1 MIFVESCNLLKTP
14 SEKIARIIST
24 LFVPPSFA
32 LIIFTYFSFSLE
44 QAPVNTAVLILATLI
59 FGFGL
64 HIWLFFLFKKKGL
77 IIDLD
82 ASIKEERTFP
92 FLIATG
98 FYLAGLLF
106 LIWFQINI
114 ISIAFWFCYI
124 SNTIIVVLVN
134 KYWKISIH
142 AIGASGAAAA
152 LFIVLGPFAL
162 LALILTLLVGWSRVK
177 LKCHTPMQVIAGT
190 IFGFCSTYLQI
201 HFIVNWF
208 SHAG

>member
-1 MIFVESCNLLKTP
+1 MNKTRG
-14 SEKIARIIST
+14 EKLARIIST

-32 LIIFTYFSFSLE
+32 LIIFIYFSFKLE
-44 QAPVNTAVLILATLI
+44 NSALSRIIEIIVTLI
-59 FGFGL
+59 FGFAL
-64 HIWLFFLFKKKGL
+64 QVILFIYLRNKGK
-77 IIDLD
+77 IVDLD
-82 ASIKEERTFP
+82 ASIKEERTYP

-98 FYLAGLLF
+98 IYFIGLLF
-106 LIWFQINI
+106 LISFEINI

-142 AIGASGAAAA
+142 AIGASGGAAA
-152 LFIVLGPFAL
+152 LYIVLGPAAL
-162 LALILTLLVGWSRVK
+162 LVFIIVLLVGWSRVK
-177 LKCHTPMQVIAGT
+177 LNCHTPMQVIAGT

-201 HFIVNWF
+201 HYIVNWF

>member
-1 MIFVESCNLLKTP
+1 MQKITA
-14 SEKIARIIST
+14 EKFARIIST

-32 LIIFTYFSFSLE
+32 LIIFTFLSYKLE
-44 QAPVNTAVLILATLI
+44 RTILNEIILIIVTVV
-59 FGFGL
+59 FGFTL
-64 HIWLFFLFKKKGL
+64 HVILFVYLRNKGKL
-77 IIDLD
+77 VDLD
-82 ASIKEERTFP
+82 ATIKEERTFP

-98 FYLAGLLF
+98 FYLIGILF
-106 LIWFQINI
+106 LISYEINI

-142 AIGASGAAAA
+142 AIGASGGAAA
-152 LFIVLGPFAL
+152 LFYVVGTAALPVIILVVL
-162 LALILTLLVGWSRVK
+162 VMWSRVK

-190 IFGFCSTYLQI
+190 VFGFCSTYLQI
-201 HFIVNWF
+201 HYIVNWF

>member
-1 MIFVESCNLLKTP
+1 M
-14 SEKIARIIST
+14 
-24 LFVPPSFA
+24 PPSFA
-32 LIIFTYFSFSLE
+32 VIIFTFLSLHLE
-44 QAPVNTAVLILATLI
+44 QTLENKILLILITLI

-64 HIWLFFLFKKKGL
+64 HIWLFLYFKRKGL
-77 IIDLD
+77 IVDLD

-92 FLIATG
+92 FLIAAG
-98 FYLAGLLF
+98 FYLAGLFF
-106 LIWFQINI
+106 LILFRINI
-114 ISIAFWFCYI
+114 ISTAFWFCYI

-142 AIGASGAAAA
+142 AIGASGAAAV
-152 LFIVLGPFAL
+152 LFIVLGPLAL
-162 LALILTLLVGWSRVK
+162 LVLLLVFLVGWSRVK

-190 IFGFCSTYLQI
+190 VFGFCSTYLQI

>member
-1 MIFVESCNLLKTP
+1 MKSIESPELLKTP
-14 SEKIARIIST
+14 SEKFARIIST

-32 LIIFTYFSFSLE
+32 LIIFTFLSFHLE
-44 QAPVNTAVLILATLI
+44 ETFLNTCVLILVTLI

-64 HIWLFFLFKKKGL
+64 HIWLFLHFKKKGF
-77 IIDLD
+77 IVDLD

-98 FYLAGLLF
+98 FYLTGLLI
-106 LIWFQINI
+106 LIYFQINI

-134 KYWKISIH
+134 RYWKISIH

-162 LALILTLLVGWSRVK
+162 LVLILVLLVGWSRVK
-177 LKCHTPMQVIAGT
+177 LRCHTPMQVIAG
-190 IFGFCSTYLQI
+190 IVFGFCSTYLQI